1 LPNGGRNTLPVR
13 PINNWDLTLYK
24 RFTVAE
30 RYSLSVGAAAL
41 NLFNHPQYIPGSVD
55 TVNGPEYTSSYNFQT
70 VTNAFFNHPEKE
82 FLNNSRNMSLSAKF
96 DF

>member
-1 LPNGGRNTLPVR
+1 MDCSIIRR
-13 PINNWDLTLYK
+13 PAPGCN
-24 RFTVAE
+24 
-30 RYSLSVGAAAL
+30 
-41 NLFNHPQYIPGSVD
+41 YIPGSVD